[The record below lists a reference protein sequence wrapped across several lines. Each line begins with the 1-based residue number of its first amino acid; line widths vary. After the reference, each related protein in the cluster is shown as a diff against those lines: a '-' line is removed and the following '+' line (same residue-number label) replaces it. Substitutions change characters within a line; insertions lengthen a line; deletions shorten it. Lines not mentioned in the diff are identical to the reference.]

1 MKLDWKSQGSA
12 TILVLQGE
20 LDASNLP
27 QLKEAFEDRIG
38 KGANRYCVNLE
49 GLRFVNSS
57 GIGYLVALQKR
68 LRQEGGDM
76 VLSKPSKFLQTTI
89 RTLGLD
95 QVFPVFGSDEDAV
108 RHFGGEEAATIASD
122 APVDP
127 SLLGSTAMKF
137 RLADTSGPE
146 GEARILHIWRD
157 GISFRYPDDPDREK
171 IDPDELTFGRRL
183 AVTFRQPFIDKQH
196 VFDIEGEIA
205 YALDQDD
212 GSVKYH
218 LQYTKISDG
227 DRKRIEDFVQTK
239 DLVLPYLPRQE

>member
-1 MKLDWKSQGSA
+1 MKLEWKNQGKA
-12 TILVLQGE
+12 TILVIQGE

-27 QLKEAFEDRIG
+27 QLKDAFEDRIA
-38 KGANRYCVNLE
+38 KGGICYCVNLE

-57 GIGYLVALQKR
+57 AIGYLVALQRR

-95 QVFPVFGSDEDAV
+95 QVFAVFGSDEDAM
-108 RHFGGEEAATIASD
+108 RHCGGEETATIASD

-127 SLLGSTAMKF
+127 SLLGSTEMKF
-137 RLADTSGPE
+137 RLADAGGPE
-146 GEARILHIWRD
+146 AEAKILHIWKD
-157 GISFRYPDDPDREK
+157 GISFRYPDDPDRER

-183 AVTFRQPFIDKQH
+183 AVKFRQPFIDKNH
-196 VFDIEGEIA
+196 VFDLEGEIA

-218 LQYTKISDG
+218 LQYTRISEA